1 MANDQQQVDREE
13 VALVGQRHQVA
24 AAAAAIAAAVTFL
37 PVFVLLP
44 DKDTNLHEACFL
56 LH

>member
-1 MANDQQQVDREE
+1 MANDQQQADREE

-24 AAAAAIAAAVTFL
+24 AAAVIAAAVTFL

>member
-24 AAAAAIAAAVTFL
+24 AAAAAVTFL
-37 PVFVLLP
+37 PVFVLQP

>member
-1 MANDQQQVDREE
+1 MANDQQQQVDREE

-24 AAAAAIAAAVTFL
+24 AAAAAAVTFL

>member
-13 VALVGQRHQVA
+13 VALVGQRHQV
-24 AAAAAIAAAVTFL
+24 AAAAIAAAVTFL